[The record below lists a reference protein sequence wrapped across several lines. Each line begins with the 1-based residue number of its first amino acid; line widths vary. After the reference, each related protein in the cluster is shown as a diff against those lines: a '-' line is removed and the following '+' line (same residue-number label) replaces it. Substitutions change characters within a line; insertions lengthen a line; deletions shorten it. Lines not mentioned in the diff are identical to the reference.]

1 MIPIVPENS
10 IDFFA
15 ENIDFQLDTP
25 DSVATWLKSVLLSE
39 HKRLD
44 AISYI
49 FCDDSF
55 LLEINKTYL
64 NHDDLTDV
72 ISFPYESDPLEG
84 DIFISIDRIK
94 DNALTLNNSFI
105 NELHRV
111 MVHGLLHLAGYDDKT
126 PLLKEQMTEK
136 ETFYLNQRT
145 F

>member
-72 ISFPYESDPLEG
+72 ISFPYESDPVEG